1 MKTTQRHFSIGYSI
15 VALIALFV
23 LQAVLFAP
31 HAETVSYSEFKAL
44 VKKGKVSNLVIDRQT
59 ITGTVLTDG
68 LEGLLPKEKVE
79 ALKRAGG
86 PTHQLVSTRVEDP
99 GLVADLEAANVKFAG
114 RVENTWLWTLLSWI
128 LPAVVFVGVW
138 GMLMRRFGP
147 HEGLM
152 AIGKSKA
159 KVYVERQT
167 GVTFDDVA
175 GIDEARGELMEIV
188 DFLKNPDR
196 YRRLG
201 GKIPKGV
208 LIVGAPG
215 TGKTLLAKA
224 VAGEAGVP
232 FFSLSGSDFVE
243 MFVGVGAA
251 RVRDLFAQAQ
261 EKAPSIV
268 FIDELDALGKAR
280 GISPIM
286 GGHDEREQTLN
297 QLLAELDGFDTEKGV
312 IILAATNRP
321 EILDPALLRPGRFD
335 RQVALDRP
343 DLKGREKILRV
354 HVRGVTLTPGLDL
367 SAVAARTPGFVG
379 ADLANLVNE
388 AALHAARAGKPAVDA
403 ADFEAAIDRVI
414 GGIERKSR
422 VIGPKEKE
430 IVAYHEAGHALVAE
444 SRERVDRVAK
454 ISVIPRGIAALG
466 YTQQQPTEDR
476 YLMTRAE
483 LLDRLDVLLG
493 GRVAEELVFGDI
505 STGAQDDL
513 QRATDMARH
522 MVSRYGMSEAL
533 GLATFEGP
541 RQPLFLNVPSMSQR
555 EYSEETARRID
566 AEIEQLLKTAHG
578 RVRETLGQ
586 KRSILDALAKRLIER
601 EVVDRAALT
610 DLIRETEAGRA

>member
-1 MKTTQRHFSIGYSI
+1 MDLKQRKFAIGYLAIALMTI
-15 VALIALFV
+15 VAFQFPLFGPR
-23 LQAVLFAP
+23 A
-31 HAETVSYSEFKAL
+31 TNVSYSEFKTLA
-44 VKKGKVSNLVIDRQT
+44 KKGKVSNLTLDKET
-59 ITGTVLTDG
+59 ISGTLSTDG
-68 LEGLLPKEKVE
+68 LQTLLPQPRLEE
-79 ALKRAGG
+79 LKRLGDG
-86 PTHQLVSTRVEDP
+86 PHRFVAARVEDP
-99 GLVADLEAANVKFAG
+99 GLVAELEQANVKFAG
-114 RVENTWLWTLLSWI
+114 HVENVWLATLLSWI
-128 LPAVVFVGVW
+128 LPAVVFAGVW
-138 GMLMRRFGP
+138 IFLMRRFGP
-147 HEGLM
+147 QQGLM
-152 AIGKSKA
+152 TIGKSKA
-159 KVYVERQT
+159 RVYVEHKT
-167 GVTFDDVA
+167 GITFDDVA
-175 GIDEARGELMEIV
+175 GIDEARGELMEVV

-261 EKAPSIV
+261 QKAPSII

-280 GISPIM
+280 GVSPIV

-297 QLLAELDGFDTEKGV
+297 QLLAELDGFDTQMGV
-312 IILAATNRP
+312 MILAATNRP

-335 RQVALDRP
+335 RQVVLDRP
-343 DLKGREKILRV
+343 DLRGREKILNV
-354 HVRGVTLTPGLDL
+354 HVRDVQLAPGLDL
-367 SAVAARTPGFVG
+367 SLVAARTPGFVG

-388 AALHAARAGKPAVDA
+388 AALHAARTGKEAVDA
-403 ADFEAAIDRVI
+403 ADFDEAIDRVV
-414 GGIERKSR
+414 GGLERRSR
-422 VIGPKEKE
+422 VINPKEKE

-444 SRERVDRVAK
+444 SREHADRVAK
-454 ISVIPRGIAALG
+454 ISVIPRGVAALG

-493 GRVAEELVFGDI
+493 GRVAEEIVFGDI

-522 MVSRYGMSEAL
+522 MVARYGMTEAL
-533 GLATFEGP
+533 GLATFEPP
-541 RQPLFLNVPSMSQR
+541 RQALFLNVPSMAQR

-566 AEIEQLLKTAHG
+566 DEIRRLFEAAHE
-578 RVRETLGQ
+578 RVRQTLTA
-586 KRSILDALAKRLIER
+586 KREVLTSLAKLLIEK
-601 EVVDRAALT
+601 EVVTRDVLSAL
-610 DLIRETEAGRA
+610 LASAEV